1 MSVVLVA
8 MDFVLVAMDV
18 VLVAMSVVSDLNLH
32 RDDKRRPESV
42 SAPSS
47 KGEVIYHLQTT
58 FDDLGHSDRKSSL
71 YAAIRR
77 AASGPSRLTREY
89 PHRDDKRRPELVS
102 TPSSKGGVLYHLQT
116 TFDDLGHSDRKSS
129 LYAAIRRAASDPS
142 RMTRDMRPSSTA
154 ASSKP
159 LIGLLRGIRPV
170 RAPVV
175 PGS

>member
-18 VLVAMSVVSDLNLH
+18 VLEAISVVSDLNL
-32 RDDKRRPESV
+32 
-42 SAPSS
+42 
-47 KGEVIYHLQTT
+47 
-58 FDDLGHSDRKSSL
+58 
-71 YAAIRR
+71 
-77 AASGPSRLTREY
+77 
-89 PHRDDKRRPELVS
+89 HRDDKRRPELVS